1 MGGGVCGC
9 KVRPQPGIPQATW
22 YDAHSGHG
30 LMLYTR
36 GPCVPGPAC
45 FGEQRTSD
53 SRPLLGNDTWERPPN
68 NLPPPPPPR
77 SRFGTCARTPLSQVP
92 PSWDPDEVVS
102 GEPLGPR
109 QEEQT

>member
-1 MGGGVCGC
+1 MSLGPPASGNRG
-9 KVRPQPGIPQATW
+9 PQIQDPSLET
-22 YDAHSGHG
+22 
-30 LMLYTR
+30 TR
-36 GPCVPGPAC
+36 GSVLPI
-45 FGEQRTSD
+45 TS
-53 SRPLLGNDTWERPPN
+53 LHPPT
-68 NLPPPPPPR
+68 PPR